1 MGLDQGGNIMGQKN
15 DRRIALHGY
24 LFRVSSI
31 TIKQERE
38 WLWDSQVKKGS
49 EMALHKQE
57 S

>member
-1 MGLDQGGNIMGQKN
+1 MGQEN

-31 TIKQERE
+31 TVKQERE
-38 WLWDSQVKKGS
+38 WLWDSQVTKGS
-49 EMALHKQE
+49 EMALRKQE

>member
-1 MGLDQGGNIMGQKN
+1 MGQKN